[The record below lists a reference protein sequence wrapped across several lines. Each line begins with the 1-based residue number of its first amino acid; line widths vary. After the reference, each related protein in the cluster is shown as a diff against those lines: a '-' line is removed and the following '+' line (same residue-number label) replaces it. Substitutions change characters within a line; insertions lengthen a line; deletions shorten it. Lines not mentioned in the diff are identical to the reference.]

1 MDRDYI
7 SAPQIVKVEF
17 ALEPVM
23 IQLESLALLNQHDQ
37 LSGFG
42 NWVAQTYATMTPG
55 ERRENQ
61 IVFES
66 ADFIFYMEY
75 PPLPEHQTIPEYVD
89 WLFQQNLDGAADRV
103 IKGWLSKID
112 EHPDHWSSDRPVPTF
127 EQLRSERESFIE
139 FMETTCERA
148 NDSGQWSETFD
159 LLQQPVVWFERI
171 KNHLGFMW
179 ENFLKDEW
187 AQALPMLHES
197 IDAFRRMPFEN
208 VTLNEAIRTVTG
220 RDMRGKLGNIEDQV
234 ESVCFIPSPHIG
246 PYVAKL
252 LDDKDVKI
260 VYGAR
265 LPRGVQTQSSALSR
279 SELLI
284 RMNAL
289 SDDVRLR
296 ILEMLTVHDEMCAQE
311 IIERLGLSQSTVS
324 RHLSQLSATG
334 FLAERR
340 KEANKCYSLN
350 TDRVVDTVRALT
362 NFLAKQQ

>member
-7 SAPQIVKVEF
+7 SAPKVVKVEF

-23 IQLESLALLNQHDQ
+23 IQIESLALLNQHNQ

-42 NWVAQTYATMTPG
+42 NWVTDTYAAMTPG

-66 ADFIFYMEY
+66 ADFLFYLEH
-75 PPLPEHQTIPEYVD
+75 PPLPEHQNIPEYVD
-89 WLFQQNLDGAADRV
+89 WLMQQNTDGLVDHM
-103 IKGWLSKID
+103 IEGWLSKLAD
-112 EHPDHWSSDRPVPTF
+112 HPDHWPSEQPIPTF
-127 EQLRSERESFIE
+127 EQLRTERESFIR
-139 FMETTCERA
+139 FMETVSDCTNE
-148 NDSGQWSETFD
+148 NGQWGETFD
-159 LLQQPVVWFERI
+159 LLQQPDVWFDRI
-171 KNHLGFMW
+171 KNHLNFMW

-197 IDAFRRMPFEN
+197 IDAFRRMSFDN
-208 VTLNEAIRTVTG
+208 VTLNEAIRIVTG
-220 RDMRGKLGNIEDQV
+220 RDMRGKLGNVDDRV
-234 ESVCFIPSPHIG
+234 ETVRFVPSPHIG
-246 PYVAKL
+246 PYVAKMP
-252 LDDKDVKI
+252 DDDNLRMVF
-260 VYGAR
+260 GAR
-265 LPRGVQTQSSALSR
+265 LPRGIQSGSSALSR

-296 ILEMLTVHDEMCAQE
+296 ILEMLTLHDELCAQE

-334 FLAERR
+334 FLLERR

-362 NFLAKQQ
+362 NFLAKQH

>member
-7 SAPQIVKVEF
+7 SAPQIVAVEF

-23 IQLESLALLNQHDQ
+23 IQLESLTLLNQQ
-37 LSGFG
+37 EELSGLG
-42 NWVAQTYATMTPG
+42 EWVTRTYAAMTPA
-55 ERRENQ
+55 ERRENL

-66 ADFIFYMEY
+66 ADYLFLIDM
-75 PPLPEHQTIPEYVD
+75 PPHPEHQTIPDYVE
-89 WLFQQNLDGAADRV
+89 WLMRQDTTGVVDHMLA
-103 IKGWLSKID
+103 GWLQKVAD
-112 EHPDHWSSDRPVPTF
+112 FPEHWHSDKPLPTF
-127 EQLRSERESFIE
+127 EQLRHDRESFIAFIE
-139 FMETTCERA
+139 NACECN
-148 NDSGQWSETFD
+148 NDGDQWGEMFD
-159 LLQQPVVWFERI
+159 LLQQPARWFERI
-171 KNHLGFMW
+171 RKHLLFMW
-179 ENFLKDEW
+179 ENFLKQEW
-187 AQALPMLHES
+187 AETQPMLVES
-197 IDAFRRMPFEN
+197 IDAFRGMKFDN
-208 VTLNEAIRTVTG
+208 LTLFEAIRAVTG
-220 RDMRGKLGNIEDQV
+220 RDMSGKLGDIEDKV
-234 ESVCFIPSPHIG
+234 ESIVFIPSPHIG

-252 LDDKDVKI
+252 LDGTTLKTVF
-260 VYGAR
+260 GAR
-265 LPRGVQTQSSALSR
+265 LPRGVDTQSSALSR

-296 ILEMLTVHDEMCAQE
+296 ILEMLTQREEMCAQE

-324 RHLSQLSATG
+324 RHLSQLAATG